1 MNGGTFTRATSSPL
15 TKPGTNATSKP
26 PMMPASMAYSTSTPP
41 AARSRMTRAV
51 VTDESPTVQPMDKS
65 MPAVMTT

>member
-1 MNGGTFTRATSSPL
+1 MKGGTFTRATSKPL
-15 TKPGTNATSKP
+15 TKPGISATSKP
-26 PMMPASMAYSTSTPP
+26 AKMPASIAYSTSAPP